1 MGSLFLLHVNFFNIS
16 FQTAHPVN
24 PDPTQG
30 SSDDEDLLVEHL
42 YTKLKDQRYMIVLDD
57 VCDTKVWDYLRR
69 SFPKQDNGS
78 LVLLT
83 TSQEEVARSAN
94 SFHIS
99 RMPDLNEH
107 PLWEF
112 LSTVIF
118 GRGSC
123 PPELEEAGKKIVENC
138 QRLRLVLPKVLL
150 FLYRT
155 KDTPEQWNN
164 LAADKENPIFMV
176 ADELAE
182 VLLLPQNNQF

>member
-1 MGSLFLLHVNFFNIS
+1 M
-16 FQTAHPVN
+16 
-24 PDPTQG
+24 
-30 SSDDEDLLVEHL
+30 
-42 YTKLKDQRYMIVLDD
+42 LDD
-57 VCDTKVWDYLRR
+57 VHDTKVWDYLRR

-83 TSQEEVARSAN
+83 TSLLEVARSAD

-112 LSTVIF
+112 LYAVMF

-123 PPELEEAGKKIVENC
+123 PPELEEVGKKIIENC
-138 QRLRLVLPKVLL
+138 QKLRLVLPKVLL

-155 KDTPEQWNN
+155 RNTPEQWNN
-164 LAADKENPIFMV
+164 LAADRDNPIFMV
-176 ADELAE
+176 TDELAE
-182 VLLLPQNNQF
+182 VQLLPQNNIGHQTFD